1 MKSKILIVLASVVCA
16 LACVFGLAACDFGG
30 NSGGGGDN
38 SDVAGYSYTFSAVDV
53 KFEDENMK
61 ELAEIVK
68 EQTVKQMQGNT
79 ISFFKDGTCTLT
91 DGADVTY
98 GTYTQNGKKGSITFN
113 GTASNMVITENSIS
127 LSDTQQGITVT
138 TVFTKGAGGNKPNQP
153 DKPNKPNKPDDENK
167 SCNHIGNL

>member
-79 ISFFKDGTCTLT
+79 IKE
-91 DGADVTY
+91 TY
-98 GTYTQNGKKGSITFN
+98 LALYD
-113 GTASNMVITENSIS
+113 
-127 LSDTQQGITVT
+127 LD
-138 TVFTKGAGGNKPNQP
+138 
-153 DKPNKPNKPDDENK
+153 
-167 SCNHIGNL
+167 